1 MFQNHKKSKLNGRFF
16 ALFAIFLLTFF
27 SLSVATFAQRQQPSP
42 RTPIGVINGQPVY
55 ADDMINT
62 INNDSPFMPALDD
75 DKLNTSA
82 TPNPNATPVPTPVPR
97 PSAPSFDKQ
106 IDNMMK
112 TAKDWLFASVLN
124 TVVRPTLPYL
134 TFFAWII
141 ASFVLIISFLRKFSD
156 ERGLAVE
163 QLFRWGIRT
172 LVFMLIIG
180 SAPYL
185 IDVFTLIGKQLA
197 STVRS
202 ANVEMVKEFDKKM
215 KAYVKANFSVEDPNQ
230 IIAERLPNGEPGIL
244 GVINNKESTVA
255 DITADLNFLNW
266 NMPRMFSL
274 MVISQNI
281 IKFGGI
287 LLAMACLFI
296 LIGLKLAA
304 PIMAALGF
312 DEKFAAQSFYPFCW
326 GVATFCL
333 SYPIVKEV
341 AMYIAYSI
349 GIIALSIYN
358 NEPLYTLDPA
368 TAKIISS
375 GNFDPGS
382 SAAIVTFLFFIAA
395 LSYILSVIL
404 AYKLLRGQVYESVN
418 QISMG
423 WMLSAVGTALETYGL
438 VAGAAINRQAEN
450 TQIQGIYNAEKV
462 NAKAAFDAG
471 KLQTDARKIQSI
483 AGVQGS
489 LQTTLGQI
497 YGNQTTNVL
506 IANANRTMQI
516 QQMSSMTQRE
526 IQTQK
531 IDFTDRTNR
540 LGFDSQKEKSN
551 RWVENQAQI
560 NDNILNMTPGSN
572 AVGTRGFAGVIA
584 NGAGDLTGIPLD
596 PSQVR
601 ENFGNQVTNEQY
613 QLNLGQNSRTLTSN
627 RQNIENYQTQMESS
641 INQNADASI
650 AAINKGASISA
661 GAAKQGAAIQTAGIN
676 QAYGL
681 EIKANDVTFT
691 GRNEAALI
699 NKTSA
704 EEAAHLRM
712 VSTIVTG
719 VFRDMDR
726 RLEEMKPKY

>member
-1 MFQNHKKSKLNGRFF
+1 MTTRKEKSNIKGQLKL
-16 ALFAIFLLTFF
+16 AAFLGVLLFF
-27 SLSVATFAQRQQPSP
+27 SCLASPALAQRQ
-42 RTPIGVINGQPVY
+42 TPVGEINGKPVY
-55 ADDMINT
+55 ADDVINQ
-62 INNDSPFMPALDD
+62 INNDSPFMPALED
-75 DKLNTSA
+75 DKLKEPLPAPS
-82 TPNPNATPVPTPVPR
+82 PNATPVPTPAPR
-97 PSAPSFDKQ
+97 PAAPSFDKQ

-112 TAKDWLFASVLN
+112 TAKDWLFASILN
-124 TVVRPTLPYL
+124 TVVRPVLPYL

-156 ERGLAVE
+156 ERGYSVE
-163 QLFRWGIRT
+163 QLFRWGLRT
-172 LVFMLIIG
+172 LVFTLVIG

-185 IDVFTLIGKQLA
+185 LDVFTLVGKQI
-197 STVRS
+197 
-202 ANVEMVKEFDKKM
+202 ANPVKGANYWLVKDFDEKM
-215 KAYVKANFSVEDPNQ
+215 RQYVKANFSVEDPNA
-230 IIAERLPNGEPGIL
+230 IIAERLPNGEPGLL
-244 GVINNKESTVA
+244 GVINNKESSVA

-274 MVISQNI
+274 IVISQNI

-287 LLAMACLFI
+287 LLALAGLFI
-296 LIGLKLAA
+296 LIGLKLSS

-312 DEKFAAQSFYPFCW
+312 DEKFAAQTFYPFCW

-333 SYPIVKEV
+333 SYPIVKEI

-375 GNFDPGS
+375 GNYDPGS

-395 LSYILSVIL
+395 LSYILSVVL

-450 TQIQGIYNAEKV
+450 TQVQGIYNAEKA
-462 NAKAAFDAG
+462 NAKAAFEAG
-471 KLQTDARKIQSI
+471 KLQTDARRIQALS
-483 AGVQGS
+483 GVQGS

-497 YGNQTTNVL
+497 YGNQTTNML
-506 IANANRTMQI
+506 ITNANRTMQL
-516 QQMSSMTQRE
+516 QQTSAATQRE
-526 IQTQK
+526 IQSQR

-540 LGFDSQKEKSN
+540 LGFEANREKGN
-551 RWVENQAQI
+551 RWLENQAQI
-560 NDNILNMTPGSN
+560 NDNILNMTPGSS
-572 AVGTRGFAGVIA
+572 ALGTRGFAGVIA
-584 NGAGDLTGIPLD
+584 NGAGELTGVPLD

-601 ENFGNQVTNEQY
+601 QTFGNQITDEQY
-613 QLNLGQNSRTLTSN
+613 KLNLGQNTRTLNSQREN
-627 RQNIENYQTQMESS
+627 SENYQEKLNAS
-641 INQNADASI
+641 INQNADATVG
-650 AAINKGASISA
+650 AIQKGAAISA
-661 GAAKQGAAIQTAGIN
+661 GAAKQGAAIQTGGIN
-676 QAYGL
+676 QAYNL
-681 EIKANDVTFT
+681 ELKANDASFA

-712 VSTIVTG
+712 AATVVTG
-719 VFRDMDR
+719 FFRDMDR

>member
-1 MFQNHKKSKLNGRFF
+1 MFQTKEKLNLNGRIF
-16 ALFAIFLLTFF
+16 ALLAVFLLVLVG
-27 SLSVATFAQRQQPSP
+27 SAAESFAQRQQQGA
-42 RTPIGVINGQPVY
+42 RTPIGEINGQPIY
-55 ADDMINT
+55 ADEMINT
-62 INNDSPFMPALDD
+62 INNDSPFMPALED
-75 DKLNTSA
+75 DKLNTTA

-97 PSAPSFDKQ
+97 QPAPSFEGQ

-124 TVVRPTLPYL
+124 TVVRPALPYL

-156 ERGLAVE
+156 ERGLSFE

-172 LVFMLIIG
+172 LVFMLVIG

-185 IDVFTLIGKQLA
+185 LDVFTLIGKQIA

-215 KAYVKANFSVEDPNQ
+215 KEYIKANFSVEDPNQ
-230 IIAERLPNGEPGIL
+230 IIAERLPNGEPGLL
-244 GVINNKESTVA
+244 GVINNKESSVA

-274 MVISQNI
+274 VVISQNI

-287 LLAMACLFI
+287 LLALAGLFI

-312 DEKFAAQSFYPFCW
+312 DEKFAAQTFYPFCW

-349 GIIALSIYN
+349 GLIALSIYN

-368 TAKIISS
+368 TAKIISTGS
-375 GNFDPGS
+375 YDPGS

-395 LSYILSVIL
+395 LSYILSVVL

-471 KLQTDARKIQSI
+471 KLQADARKIQSI

-497 YGNQTTNVL
+497 YGNQTTSAL
-506 IANANRTMQI
+506 ITNANRTMQL
-516 QQMSSMTQRE
+516 QQTNAMTQRE
-526 IQTQK
+526 IQSQR
-531 IDFTDRTNR
+531 IDYTDRTNR
-540 LGFDSQKEKSN
+540 LGFDSKREKDN
-551 RWVENQAQI
+551 RWVENEAQK
-560 NDNILNMTPGSN
+560 NENILNMTPGSN
-572 AVGTRGFAGVIA
+572 ALGTRGFAGVIA
-584 NGAGDLTGIPLD
+584 NGAGELTGIPLD
-596 PSQVR
+596 STQVR
-601 ENFGNQVTNEQY
+601 QTFGNQVTNEQY
-613 QLNLGQNSRTLTSN
+613 QLNLGQNTRTLGSN
-627 RQNIENYQTQMESS
+627 RQNSENYQTQMEAS
-641 INQNADASI
+641 INQNADSTI
-650 AAINKGASISA
+650 AAINKGAGLSA
-661 GAAKQGAAIQTAGIN
+661 GAAKQGAATQIGGIN

-681 EIKANDVTFT
+681 EIKANDVTFA
-691 GRNEAALI
+691 GRGEAALI
-699 NKTSA
+699 SKTSA

-712 VSTIVTG
+712 VSTVVTG
-719 VFRDMDR
+719 FFRDMDR

>member
-1 MFQNHKKSKLNGRFF
+1 MSTRKEKSNIKSQLKL
-16 ALFAIFLLTFF
+16 AAFLGVLLFF
-27 SLSVATFAQRQQPSP
+27 SCLASPALAQRQ
-42 RTPIGVINGQPVY
+42 TPVGEINGKPVY
-55 ADDMINT
+55 ADDVINQ
-62 INNDSPFMPALDD
+62 INNDSPFMPALED
-75 DKLNTSA
+75 DKLKEPLPAPS
-82 TPNPNATPVPTPVPR
+82 PNATPVPTPAPR
-97 PSAPSFDKQ
+97 PAAPSFDKQ

-112 TAKDWLFASVLN
+112 TAKDWLFASILN
-124 TVVRPTLPYL
+124 TVVRPVLPYL

-156 ERGLAVE
+156 ERGYSVE
-163 QLFRWGIRT
+163 QLFRWGLRT
-172 LVFMLIIG
+172 LVFTLVIG

-185 IDVFTLIGKQLA
+185 LDVFTLVGKQI
-197 STVRS
+197 
-202 ANVEMVKEFDKKM
+202 ANPVKGANYWLVKDFDEKM
-215 KAYVKANFSVEDPNQ
+215 RQYVKANFSVEDPNA
-230 IIAERLPNGEPGIL
+230 IIAERLPNGEPGLL
-244 GVINNKESTVA
+244 GVINNKESSVA

-274 MVISQNI
+274 IVISQNI

-287 LLAMACLFI
+287 LLALAGLFI
-296 LIGLKLAA
+296 LIGLKLSS

-312 DEKFAAQSFYPFCW
+312 DEKFAAQTFYPFCW

-333 SYPIVKEV
+333 SYPIVKEI

-375 GNFDPGS
+375 GNYDPGS

-395 LSYILSVIL
+395 LSYILSVVL

-450 TQIQGIYNAEKV
+450 TQVQGIYNAEKA
-462 NAKAAFDAG
+462 NAKAAFEAG
-471 KLQTDARKIQSI
+471 KLQTDARRIQALS
-483 AGVQGS
+483 GVQGS

-497 YGNQTTNVL
+497 YGNQTTNML
-506 IANANRTMQI
+506 ITNANRTMQL
-516 QQMSSMTQRE
+516 QQTSAATQRE
-526 IQTQK
+526 IQSQR

-540 LGFDSQKEKSN
+540 LGFEANREKGN
-551 RWVENQAQI
+551 RWLENQAQI
-560 NDNILNMTPGSN
+560 NDNILNMTPGSS
-572 AVGTRGFAGVIA
+572 ALGTRGFAGVIA
-584 NGAGDLTGIPLD
+584 NGAGELTGVPLD

-601 ENFGNQVTNEQY
+601 QTFGNQITDEQY
-613 QLNLGQNSRTLTSN
+613 KLNLGQKTRTLNSQREN
-627 RQNIENYQTQMESS
+627 SENYQEKLNAS
-641 INQNADASI
+641 INQNADATVG
-650 AAINKGASISA
+650 AIQKGAAISA
-661 GAAKQGAAIQTAGIN
+661 GAAKQGAAIQTGGIN
-676 QAYGL
+676 QAYNL
-681 EIKANDVTFT
+681 ELKANDASFA

-712 VSTIVTG
+712 AATVVTG
-719 VFRDMDR
+719 FFRDMDR

>member
-1 MFQNHKKSKLNGRFF
+1 MYQNHKNINLNGRVI
-16 ALFAIFLLTFF
+16 ALFAVFLMLCG
-27 SLSVATFAQRQQPSP
+27 LATESFAQRQQPSP
-42 RTPIGVINGQPVY
+42 QTPIGVINGSPIY
-55 ADDMINT
+55 HDEIINT
-62 INNDSPFMPALDD
+62 INNNSPFMPALDD
-75 DKLNTSA
+75 DKLNTQPS
-82 TPNPNATPVPTPVPR
+82 PSPNATPVPTPVPR
-97 PSAPSFDKQ
+97 QAAPSFDKQ

-112 TAKDWLFASVLN
+112 TAKDWLFASILN
-124 TVVRPTLPYL
+124 TVVRPVLPYL

-156 ERGLAVE
+156 ERGLSVE
-163 QLFRWGIRT
+163 QIFRWGVRT

-185 IDVFTLIGKQLA
+185 LDVFTLIGKQIA

-202 ANVEMVKEFDKKM
+202 ANVEMVKEFDLKM
-215 KAYVKANFSVEDPNQ
+215 KKYVRANFSVDDPNQ

-244 GVINNKESTVA
+244 GVINNKESSVA

-274 MVISQNI
+274 VVISQNI

-287 LLAMACLFI
+287 LLSLACLFI
-296 LIGLKLAA
+296 LIGLKLAS

-312 DEKFAAQSFYPFCW
+312 DEKFAAQTFYPFCW

-349 GIIALSIYN
+349 GLIALSIYN

-368 TAKIISS
+368 TAKIISTGS
-375 GNFDPGS
+375 YDPGS

-450 TQIQGIYNAEKV
+450 TQIQGIFNAEKV

-497 YGNQTTNVL
+497 YGSQTTNVL

-516 QQMSSMTQRE
+516 QQMNTMTQRE
-526 IQTQK
+526 LGSQR

-551 RWVENQAQI
+551 RWVENEAQK
-560 NDNILNMTPGSN
+560 NENILNMIPGSN
-572 AVGTRGFAGVIA
+572 TVGTRGLGGVIA
-584 NGAGDLTGIPLD
+584 NGAGEMTGIPLD

-601 ENFGNQVTNEQY
+601 QNFGNQVTNEQY

-627 RQNIENYQTQMESS
+627 RQNIENYQTQMEGS
-641 INQNADASI
+641 INQNADANI

-661 GAAKQGAAIQTAGIN
+661 GAAKQGAGIQIAGIN

-681 EIKANDVTFT
+681 EIKANDVTFA

-699 NKTSA
+699 SKTSA
-704 EEAAHLRM
+704 EDAAHLRM
-712 VSTIVTG
+712 VSTVVTG
-719 VFRDMDR
+719 FFRDMDR